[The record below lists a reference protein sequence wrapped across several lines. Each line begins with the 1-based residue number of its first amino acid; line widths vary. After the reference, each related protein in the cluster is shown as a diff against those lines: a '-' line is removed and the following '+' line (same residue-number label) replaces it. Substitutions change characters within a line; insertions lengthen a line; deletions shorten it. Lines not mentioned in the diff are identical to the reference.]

1 MIIDSRSYRFPRRYL
16 WLAIGFSLLIHL
28 FVFFQLDW
36 TIHLDATPSQSVV
49 MTKLINIEEIKQSKQ
64 SKQPKQSTQSD
75 SSLINDS
82 TTKLGNA
89 EQGADQGQDFRLPPS
104 ALLSYA
110 SFVNGNPNQIAQIN
124 WLNLGDAY
132 QIKVTLTVP
141 FLGDYIFSSSG
152 KVDRY
157 GLAPDFYEEIRG
169 SKGARNIEFARQANS
184 IKYSVN
190 GQASDL
196 PKGTQDRFSVLFQLA
211 SLVGGNPQLDGSGV
225 AREIPIAEID
235 KLSQWIFVSQGDEEV
250 SDPADAKKIKARY
263 FVRLPRD
270 EGDKRKLEVWLAEE
284 HHWLPLKIVQT
295 EPNGRVFE
303 LFLIKRQDT

>member
-1 MIIDSRSYRFPRRYL
+1 
-16 WLAIGFSLLIHL
+16 
-28 FVFFQLDW
+28 
-36 TIHLDATPSQSVV
+36 

-64 SKQPKQSTQSD
+64 SKKSIQSD
-75 SSLINDS
+75 GSPINDS
-82 TTKLGNA
+82 TTKLSNV
-89 EQGADQGQDFRLPPS
+89 EQGADQGQAFQLPPS

-169 SKGARNIEFARQANS
+169 NKGSRNIEFARQANS

-190 GQASDL
+190 AQ
-196 PKGTQDRFSVLFQLA
+196 
-211 SLVGGNPQLDGSGV
+211 
-225 AREIPIAEID
+225 
-235 KLSQWIFVSQGDEEV
+235 V
-250 SDPADAKKIKARY
+250 SD
-263 FVRLPRD
+263 
-270 EGDKRKLEVWLAEE
+270 
-284 HHWLPLKIVQT
+284 
-295 EPNGRVFE
+295 
-303 LFLIKRQDT
+303 

>member
-1 MIIDSRSYRFPRRYL
+1 MSIDTRSYRFPQRYL
-16 WLAIGFSLLIHL
+16 WLAIAFSLLVHFLI
-28 FVFFQLDW
+28 FFQVDW
-36 TIHLDATPSQSVV
+36 GIHVDSAPSQSVV
-49 MTKLINIEEIKQSKQ
+49 ITKLIDIDEIKQSNKSIQ
-64 SKQPKQSTQSD
+64 THA
-75 SSLINDS
+75 SSVDDS
-82 TTKLGNA
+82 TSKLSGA
-89 EQGADQGQDFRLPPS
+89 EQDARQGQAFQLPPS

-110 SFVNGNPNQIAQIN
+110 SFVNGNPNQIAHID
-124 WLNLGDAY
+124 WLNSGNTY

-141 FLGDYIFSSSG
+141 FLGDYVFSSSG

-169 SKGARNIEFARQANS
+169 SKGSRSIEFSRLANS

-196 PKGTQDRFSVLFQLA
+196 PKGAQDRFSVLFQLA

-235 KLSQWIFVSQGDEEV
+235 KLSQWVFVSQGDEEV
-250 SDPADAKKIKARY
+250 SDLANGKKFTTRH

-270 EGDKRKLEVWLAEE
+270 EGDKRKLEVWLAKE
-284 HHWLPLKIVQT
+284 HHWLPLKIMQT
-295 EPNGRVFE
+295 EPNGQVFE
-303 LFLIKRQDT
+303 LLLVKRQDT

>member
-1 MIIDSRSYRFPRRYL
+1 MIIDSRSYRFHRRYL

-28 FVFFQLDW
+28 LIFFQLDW
-36 TIHLDATPSQSVV
+36 TIDLDTTPSQSVV
-49 MTKLINIEEIKQSKQ
+49 MTKIINIEEIKQLKQ
-64 SKQPKQSTQSD
+64 SKKSIQSD
-75 SSLINDS
+75 GSPINDS
-82 TTKLGNA
+82 TTKLSNV
-89 EQGADQGQDFRLPPS
+89 EQGADQGQAFQLPPS

-110 SFVNGNPNQIAQIN
+110 SFVNGNPNQIAQID

-169 SKGARNIEFARQANS
+169 NKGPRNIEFARQINS

-235 KLSQWIFVSQGDEEV
+235 KLSQWIFISQGDEEV
-250 SDPADAKKIKARY
+250 SDPTDTKKFKARH

-284 HHWLPLKIVQT
+284 HHWLPLKVLQT